1 MTRAQRAQLT
11 SLVTSLVDKFGVSS
25 EGNHYAVVTFGNEAQ
40 VFNTFK
46 DSPYHNKYSLESL
59 MQGKFS
65 YVPSAWGTRTD
76 IALHLALTQLFSPQG
91 GDRPHAKNV
100 VLVFTDGMPFISKWD
115 KKPFIPFEQT
125 TEALQVISYIPFT
138 LNGNS

>member
-1 MTRAQRAQLT
+1 MTRAQRIQLT

-25 EGNHYAVVTFGNEAQ
+25 EGNHYAVVTFEKEAK

-46 DSPYHNKYSLESL
+46 DSQYHNKYGLQSL
-59 MQGKFS
+59 MEDKFS

-76 IALHLALTQLFSPQG
+76 LALHLALTQLFTPQG
-91 GDRPHAKNV
+91 GHRPYVRNV
-100 VLVFTDGMPFISKWD
+100 VLVFTDGEPFISKWD

-125 TEALQVISYIPFT
+125 TEALQVTRYIFSLCT
-138 LNGNS
+138 ER